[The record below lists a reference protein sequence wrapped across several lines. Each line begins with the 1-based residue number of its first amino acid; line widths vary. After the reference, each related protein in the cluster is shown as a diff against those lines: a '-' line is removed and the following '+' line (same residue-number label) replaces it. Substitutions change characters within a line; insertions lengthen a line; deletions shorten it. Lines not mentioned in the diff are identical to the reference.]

1 MKKLSRNERIGAAVI
16 ALIAII
22 LIVITY
28 LIAGSRQRGEVAGD
42 VTITIEQRSDT
53 TEGREESQAKPEKEA
68 ANAESDTTK
77 TKKRK
82 TGKKGKKGKRG
93 KSAKRG
99 KSSTKSSKTKST
111 KKREANPMPP
121 RDLLRDTIPTNPK
134 QKYRDT

>member
-1 MKKLSRNERIGAAVI
+1 MKKLSRNERIGATVI

-53 TEGREESQAKPEKEA
+53 TESREESQAKPEKEA

-82 TGKKGKKGKRG
+82 TGKKGKRG

-134 QKYRDT
+134 QKK

>member
-1 MKKLSRNERIGAAVI
+1 MKKLSRNERIGATVI

-53 TEGREESQAKPEKEA
+53 TESREESQTKPKKEA

-82 TGKKGKKGKRG
+82 TGKKGKRG

-121 RDLLRDTIPTNPK
+121 RDLLRDTIPK

>member
-1 MKKLSRNERIGAAVI
+1 MKKLSRNERIGATVI

-53 TEGREESQAKPEKEA
+53 TESREESQAKPEKEA

-82 TGKKGKKGKRG
+82 TGKKGKRG

-121 RDLLRDTIPTNPK
+121 RDLLRDSIPK

>member
-28 LIAGSRQRGEVAGD
+28 LIAGSRQRGEVAGV

-77 TKKRK
+77 TKKK
-82 TGKKGKKGKRG
+82 TGKKGKKGK
-93 KSAKRG
+93 SAKRG
-99 KSSTKSSKTKST
+99 KSSPKSSKTKST

>member
-1 MKKLSRNERIGAAVI
+1 MKKLSRNERIGATVI

-42 VTITIEQRSDT
+42 VTITIEQRGDT
-53 TEGREESQAKPEKEA
+53 TESREESQAKPEKEA

-82 TGKKGKKGKRG
+82 TGKKGKRG

-134 QKYRDT
+134 QKK

>member
-42 VTITIEQRSDT
+42 VTITIEQRGDT
-53 TEGREESQAKPEKEA
+53 TESREESQAKPKKEA

-82 TGKKGKKGKRG
+82 TGKKGKKGK
-93 KSAKRG
+93 SG

-111 KKREANPMPP
+111 KKRETNPMPP

-134 QKYRDT
+134 QKK

>member
-42 VTITIEQRSDT
+42 VTITIEQRGDT
-53 TEGREESQAKPEKEA
+53 TESREESQAKPEKEA
-68 ANAESDTTK
+68 ANAEYDTTK

-82 TGKKGKKGKRG
+82 TGKKGKRG
-93 KSAKRG
+93 KSG

-134 QKYRDT
+134 IQQ

>member
-1 MKKLSRNERIGAAVI
+1 MKKLSRNERIGATVI

-42 VTITIEQRSDT
+42 VTITIEQRGDT
-53 TEGREESQAKPEKEA
+53 TESREESQAKPEKEA

-82 TGKKGKKGKRG
+82 TGKKGKKG

-134 QKYRDT
+134 IQQ

>member
-1 MKKLSRNERIGAAVI
+1 MKKLSRNERIGATVI

-82 TGKKGKKGKRG
+82 TGKKGKKGK
-93 KSAKRG
+93 SG

-121 RDLLRDTIPTNPK
+121 RDLLRDTIPK

>member
-1 MKKLSRNERIGAAVI
+1 MKKLSRNERIGATVI

-82 TGKKGKKGKRG
+82 TGKKGKRG

-111 KKREANPMPP
+111 KKREANPIPP
-121 RDLLRDTIPTNPK
+121 RDLLRDTIPK

>member
-1 MKKLSRNERIGAAVI
+1 MKKLSRNERIGATVI

-82 TGKKGKKGKRG
+82 TGKKGKKGK
-93 KSAKRG
+93 SAKRG

-121 RDLLRDTIPTNPK
+121 RDLIRDTIPTNPK
-134 QKYRDT
+134 IQQ

>member
-42 VTITIEQRSDT
+42 VTITIEQRGDT
-53 TEGREESQAKPEKEA
+53 TESREESQAKPEKEA

-82 TGKKGKKGKRG
+82 TGKKGKKGK
-93 KSAKRG
+93 SG

-111 KKREANPMPP
+111 KKRETNPMPP

-134 QKYRDT
+134 IQQ

>member
-28 LIAGSRQRGEVAGD
+28 LIAGSRQRGEVTGD

-53 TEGREESQAKPEKEA
+53 TESREESQAKPEKEA
-68 ANAESDTTK
+68 ANAEYDTTK

-82 TGKKGKKGKRG
+82 TGKKGKRG
-93 KSAKRG
+93 KSG

-121 RDLLRDTIPTNPK
+121 RDLLRDTIPK

>member
-1 MKKLSRNERIGAAVI
+1 MKKLSRNERIGATVI

-53 TEGREESQAKPEKEA
+53 TESREESQAKPEKEA
-68 ANAESDTTK
+68 ANAEFDTTK

-82 TGKKGKKGKRG
+82 TGKKGKRG

-134 QKYRDT
+134 QKK

>member
-1 MKKLSRNERIGAAVI
+1 MKKLSRNERIGATVI

-42 VTITIEQRSDT
+42 VTITIEQRGDT
-53 TEGREESQAKPEKEA
+53 TESREESQAKPEKEA

-82 TGKKGKKGKRG
+82 TGKKGKRG

-134 QKYRDT
+134 IQQ

>member
-1 MKKLSRNERIGAAVI
+1 MKKLSRNERIGATVI

-42 VTITIEQRSDT
+42 VTITIEQRSYT

-82 TGKKGKKGKRG
+82 TGKKGKKG

-134 QKYRDT
+134 IQQ

>member
-1 MKKLSRNERIGAAVI
+1 MKKLSRNERIGATVI

-53 TEGREESQAKPEKEA
+53 TESREESQAKPEKEA

-82 TGKKGKKGKRG
+82 TGKKGKRG

-134 QKYRDT
+134 IQQ

>member
-42 VTITIEQRSDT
+42 VTITIEQRGDT
-53 TEGREESQAKPEKEA
+53 TESREESKAKPEKEA
-68 ANAESDTTK
+68 ANAESNTTK

-82 TGKKGKKGKRG
+82 TGKKGKRG
-93 KSAKRG
+93 KSG

>member
-42 VTITIEQRSDT
+42 VTITIEQRGDT
-53 TEGREESQAKPEKEA
+53 TESREESQAKPEKEA
-68 ANAESDTTK
+68 ANAEYDTTK

-82 TGKKGKKGKRG
+82 TGKKGKRG
-93 KSAKRG
+93 KSG

>member
-42 VTITIEQRSDT
+42 VTITIEQRGDT
-53 TEGREESQAKPEKEA
+53 TESREESQAKPEKEA

-82 TGKKGKKGKRG
+82 TGKKGKN
-93 KSAKRG
+93 AKRG

-121 RDLLRDTIPTNPK
+121 RDLLRDTIPK

>member
-1 MKKLSRNERIGAAVI
+1 MKKLSRNERIGATVI

-53 TEGREESQAKPEKEA
+53 TESREESQAKPEKEA

-82 TGKKGKKGKRG
+82 TGKKG

-134 QKYRDT
+134 QKK

>member
-82 TGKKGKKGKRG
+82 TGKKGKRG
-93 KSAKRG
+93 KSAK
-99 KSSTKSSKTKST
+99 
-111 KKREANPMPP
+111 PP
-121 RDLLRDTIPTNPK
+121 RDLLRDTIPK

>member
-1 MKKLSRNERIGAAVI
+1 MKKLSRNERIGATVI

-82 TGKKGKKGKRG
+82 TGKKGKRG

-134 QKYRDT
+134 IQQ

>member
-1 MKKLSRNERIGAAVI
+1 MKILSRNARIGATVI

-42 VTITIEQRSDT
+42 VTITIEQRGDT
-53 TEGREESQAKPEKEA
+53 TESREEPQAKPEKEA

-82 TGKKGKKGKRG
+82 TGKKGKRG
-93 KSAKRG
+93 KSAK
-99 KSSTKSSKTKST
+99 
-111 KKREANPMPP
+111 PP

>member
-53 TEGREESQAKPEKEA
+53 TESREESQAKPEKEA
-68 ANAESDTTK
+68 ANAEYDTTK

-82 TGKKGKKGKRG
+82 TGKKGKRG
-93 KSAKRG
+93 KSG

>member
-1 MKKLSRNERIGAAVI
+1 MKKLSRNERIGATVI

-53 TEGREESQAKPEKEA
+53 TEGREESQAKPKKEA
-68 ANAESDTTK
+68 ANAEFDNTK

-82 TGKKGKKGKRG
+82 TGKKGKKGK
-93 KSAKRG
+93 SG

-111 KKREANPMPP
+111 KKRETNPMPP

-134 QKYRDT
+134 QKK

>member
-1 MKKLSRNERIGAAVI
+1 MKKLSRNERIGATVI

-53 TEGREESQAKPEKEA
+53 TEGREESQAKPGKEA
-68 ANAESDTTK
+68 ANAEFDTTK

-82 TGKKGKKGKRG
+82 TGKKGKRG

>member
-1 MKKLSRNERIGAAVI
+1 MKKLSRNERIGATVI

-82 TGKKGKKGKRG
+82 TGKKGKRG

-134 QKYRDT
+134 QKK

>member
-1 MKKLSRNERIGAAVI
+1 MKKLSRNERIGATVI

-42 VTITIEQRSDT
+42 VTITIEQRGDT
-53 TEGREESQAKPEKEA
+53 TESREESQAKPEKEA
-68 ANAESDTTK
+68 ANAEYDTTK

-82 TGKKGKKGKRG
+82 TGKKGKRG

>member
-1 MKKLSRNERIGAAVI
+1 MKKLSRNERIGATVI

-82 TGKKGKKGKRG
+82 TGKKGKN
-93 KSAKRG
+93 AKRG

-121 RDLLRDTIPTNPK
+121 RDLLRDTIPK

>member
-1 MKKLSRNERIGAAVI
+1 MKKLSRNERIGATVI

-82 TGKKGKKGKRG
+82 TGKKGKRG

-121 RDLLRDTIPTNPK
+121 RDLLRDSIPK
-134 QKYRDT
+134 QKSRDT

>member
-42 VTITIEQRSDT
+42 VTITIEQRGDT
-53 TEGREESQAKPEKEA
+53 TESREESQAKPEKEA

-82 TGKKGKKGKRG
+82 TGKKGKKGK
-93 KSAKRG
+93 SG

-134 QKYRDT
+134 IQQ

>member
-1 MKKLSRNERIGAAVI
+1 MKKLSRNERIGATVI

-53 TEGREESQAKPEKEA
+53 TEGREESQAKPKKEA
-68 ANAESDTTK
+68 ANAEFDNTK

-82 TGKKGKKGKRG
+82 TGKKGKKGK
-93 KSAKRG
+93 SG

-134 QKYRDT
+134 QKK

>member
-1 MKKLSRNERIGAAVI
+1 MKKLSRNERIGATVI

-53 TEGREESQAKPEKEA
+53 TESREESQTKPKKEA
-68 ANAESDTTK
+68 ANAESNTTK

-82 TGKKGKKGKRG
+82 TGKKGKRG

-121 RDLLRDTIPTNPK
+121 RDLLRDTIPK